1 MLNSNGGIM
10 DIFTILKKTKKE
22 LTHKIITSVVLQI
35 LLLIIPVYYTNAINY
50 ATIGSYNK
58 STKLLIITM
67 ILSLLYYLWSYFNQK
82 SWYNYYNKLYLEY
95 TNLVTEASVDNVSL
109 GEYTNIINNDIDII
123 GTFIGNSVTRLIQVF
138 EFLVIYMY
146 FLKVNFYIFLIT
158 IIMSIFMFLII
169 IYFGSK
175 IKIENKSR
183 KDYLDYKTINIHNIY
198 DILKNKKKIKDNSF
212 ITSTIKYLE
221 SNAKF
226 NLFVKAMIYLV
237 LGFLELCRY
246 GVIIYAIYLVSTNNM
261 EIGTVLLI
269 YSYYTKIINNF
280 EVLGTIDAEYQSVK
294 VSVNRLNKIRT
305 KQKL

>member
-1 MLNSNGGIM
+1 M

-67 ILSLLYYLWSYFNQK
+67 VLSLLYYLWSYFNQK

-175 IKIENKSR
+175 IQIENKSR

-212 ITSTIKYLE
+212 INSTIKYLE

-226 NLFVKAMIYLV
+226 NLFVNAMIYLV

-246 GVIIYAIYLVSTNNM
+246 GVIIYAVYLVSTKHM

-305 KQKL
+305 KQKI

>member
-1 MLNSNGGIM
+1 M

-67 ILSLLYYLWSYFNQK
+67 VLSLLYYLWSYFNQK

-175 IKIENKSR
+175 IQIENKSR

-212 ITSTIKYLE
+212 INSTIKYLE

-226 NLFVKAMIYLV
+226 NLFVNAMIYLV

-246 GVIIYAIYLVSTNNM
+246 GVIIYAVYLVSTNHM

-305 KQKL
+305 KQKI